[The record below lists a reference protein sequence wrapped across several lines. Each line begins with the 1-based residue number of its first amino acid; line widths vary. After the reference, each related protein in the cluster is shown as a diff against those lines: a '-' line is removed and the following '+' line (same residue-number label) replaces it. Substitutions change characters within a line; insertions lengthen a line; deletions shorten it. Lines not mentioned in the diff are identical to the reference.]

1 MDFINGDYEPKDSL
15 RIMCRLDDKDTYYMD
30 VNMGVGSSARFPL

>member
-15 RIMCRLDDKDTYYMD
+15 RIMCRLDDKDMD